1 MKGKIYVKGESQYKS
16 WVKSLESIKL
26 LFYFILG
33 GIVVSLTTY
42 FGSENKGVLA
52 AFIAMFPSV
61 TVLTLSMIYLETGIR
76 PVLSYIRGLLLL
88 TPAWILYLICLVY
101 IAPRHG
107 FWPALASG
115 VVLYLVFAGLIVF
128 GF

>member
-1 MKGKIYVKGESQYKS
+1 
-16 WVKSLESIKL
+16 LEATKL
-26 LFYFILG
+26 IFYFILG
-33 GIVVSLTTY
+33 GVVVSLTTY
-42 FGSENKGVLA
+42 FGSEDKGVLA

-61 TVLTLSMIYLETGIR
+61 TVLTLSMIYLEVGMR
-76 PVLSYIRGLLLL
+76 PVLSYLKSLLLL

-115 VVLYLVFAGLIVF
+115 VFLYLVIAGLIAF

>member
-1 MKGKIYVKGESQYKS
+1 MEA
-16 WVKSLESIKL
+16 KL

-33 GIVVSLTTY
+33 GSVVSLTTY
-42 FGSENKGVLA
+42 FGSEDKGILA

-61 TVLTLSMIYLETGIR
+61 TVLTLSTIYLEAGVR

-115 VVLYLVFAGLIVF
+115 VALYLVLAWLIAF